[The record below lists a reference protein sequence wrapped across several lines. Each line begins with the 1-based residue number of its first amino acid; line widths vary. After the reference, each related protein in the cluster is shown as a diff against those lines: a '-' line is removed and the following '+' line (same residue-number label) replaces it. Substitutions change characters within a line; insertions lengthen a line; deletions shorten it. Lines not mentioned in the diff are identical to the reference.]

1 MNLTQKTKSA
11 ISNKKGYFD
20 VYFQNGGSSSVAT
33 AKKRITKTELLKY
46 VAKFNK
52 ITQDSDE
59 RVIYFSV
66 GYRNDYGR
74 YDTILEVKITNHF
87 RKY

>member
-1 MNLTQKTKSA
+1 MNLTKKTKSVV
-11 ISNKKGYFD
+11 SNKKGYFD
-20 VYFQNGGSSSVAT
+20 VYFQNGGSSGVVT
-33 AKKRITKTELLKY
+33 EKKRITKTELLKY

-66 GYRNDYGR
+66 GHRNDYGR
-74 YDTILEVKITNHF
+74 VDTILEAKITNHF